1 MADGSAGKTTR
12 QPACSLTFH
21 FEERDIMTNF
31 VFISPNFPEK
41 YWQFCDEL
49 QKNGVR
55 VLGIGD
61 ARKEELSPELR
72 HSITEYYHV
81 DSMADYDQM
90 YRAVGYYAWK
100 YGHIDW
106 IESNNE
112 FWLETDARLRTD
124 FNVCTGV
131 KLDAIEAFK
140 EKSEMKKYYAKGG
153 IRTARQIKAVEGLD
167 AAKRFSVDAG
177 YPLFAKPDV
186 GVGAGGAHKIEDEV
200 QLEDFFRDTPQ
211 LENYVIEEFVTG
223 DICTYDAIINSH
235 GEPLVES
242 MCVCPP
248 SIADIVNFNLD
259 STYYVEKAMSENL
272 RFWGRRTVDAFGV
285 KSRFVHLEFF
295 RLNKAHRGL
304 GEVGDFVA
312 LEVNMRPGGGYTP
325 DMINY
330 AHNISMFKI
339 WADMIAFD
347 RRTTPDPHDD
357 YYCVFAGRR
366 DNVGYV
372 IDHNAILSK
381 YASAMMMS
389 PRIDKALSGAMGDH
403 AYIARFRTEQERD
416 AFLADVCMRR

>member
-1 MADGSAGKTTR
+1 
-12 QPACSLTFH
+12 
-21 FEERDIMTNF
+21 MTNF

-49 QKNGVR
+49 KKNGVR

-61 ARKEELSPELR
+61 TPKENVSPELNAALE
-72 HSITEYYHV
+72 EYYRV
-81 DSMADYDQM
+81 MDLSDYDQV

-112 FWLETDARLRTD
+112 FWLEQDARLRTD
-124 FNVCTGV
+124 FNVNTGI
-131 KLDAIEAFK
+131 KLDHIDAFK

-153 IRTARQIKAVEGLD
+153 IRTARQIKAAEGLE
-167 AAKRFSVDAG
+167 AALDFAVDAG
-177 YPLFAKPDV
+177 YPLFSKPDV
-186 GVGAGGAHKIEDEV
+186 GVGAGGAHK
-200 QLEDFFRDTPQ
+200 
-211 LENYVIEEFVTG
+211 LENEEQLRKFFAEVPEVEHYVIEEFVTG
-223 DICTYDAIINSH
+223 NICTYDAVINSK

-248 SIADIVNFNLD
+248 SIADIVNNNLD

-272 RFWGRRTVDAFGV
+272 RFWGRRTVKAFEV

-295 RLNKAHRGL
+295 CLDRAHRGL

-347 RRTTPDPHDD
+347 KRTTPDPKDD
-357 YYCVFAGRR
+357 YYCVYAGRR
-366 DNVGYV
+366 DNCQYV
-372 IDHNAILSK
+372 LDHDAMLQK
-381 YASAMMMS
+381 YASSMVMS
-389 PRIDKALSGAMGDH
+389 PRIADALSGAMGNQ
-403 AYIARFRTEQERD
+403 AYIARFRTEEERD
-416 AFLADVCMRR
+416 QFLADACNRK

>member
-1 MADGSAGKTTR
+1 MK
-12 QPACSLTFH
+12 
-21 FEERDIMTNF
+21 NF

-61 ARKEELSPELR
+61 APKQALSSELKRAL
-72 HSITEYYHV
+72 TEYYHV
-81 DSMADYDQM
+81 DSIADYDQM
-90 YRAVGYYAWK
+90 YRAVGYFAWK

-124 FNVCTGV
+124 FNVNTGI
-131 KLDAIEAFK
+131 KTDGIEAFK

-153 IRTARQIKAVEGLD
+153 IRTARQIKCSAGLEAVR
-167 AAKRFSVDAG
+167 RFSVDAG
-177 YPLFAKPDV
+177 FPLFAKPDV
-186 GVGAGGAHKIEDEV
+186 GVGAGGAHKIENEAA
-200 QLEDFFRDTPQ
+200 LEAFFGHTPQ
-211 LENYVIEEFVTG
+211 VECYVIEEFITG
-223 DICTYDAIINSH
+223 DICTYDAIVNSQ
-235 GEPLVES
+235 GELLVES

-248 SIADIVNFNLD
+248 SIADIVNNNLD
-259 STYYVEKAMSENL
+259 STYYVEKKMSENL
-272 RFWGRRTVDAFGV
+272 RFWGRRTVEAFGV

-304 GEVGDFVA
+304 GEPGDFVA

-366 DNVGYV
+366 DNVRYAL
-372 IDHNAILSK
+372 DHQAMLSK
-381 YASAMMMS
+381 YGEAMMMA
-389 PRIDKALSGAMGDH
+389 PRIDEALAGAMGNQ
-403 AYIARFRTEQERD
+403 AYIARFRTEAERD
-416 AFLADVCMRR
+416 AFLADACHRV

>member
-1 MADGSAGKTTR
+1 M
-12 QPACSLTFH
+12 
-21 FEERDIMTNF
+21 INF

-61 ARKEELSPELR
+61 APKESLSEELKRAL
-72 HSITEYYHV
+72 TEYYPV
-81 DSMADYDQM
+81 SNLGDYNQM
-90 YRAVGYYAWK
+90 YRAVGYYAWR

-112 FWLETDARLRTD
+112 FWLEMDARLRTD
-124 FNVCTGV
+124 FNVNTGV
-131 KLDAIEAFK
+131 KLDGIEAFK

-153 IRTARQIKAVEGLD
+153 IRTARQIKAAEGLE
-167 AAKRFSVDAG
+167 AVKRFSVDAG
-177 YPLFAKPDV
+177 FPLFAKPDV
-186 GVGAGGAHKIEDEV
+186 GVGAGGAHKLDDV
-200 QLEDFFRDTPQ
+200 AALERFFRETPQ
-211 LENYVIEEFVTG
+211 VECYVIEEYVTG
-223 DICTYDAIINSH
+223 DICTYDAIINSK

-248 SIADIVNFNLD
+248 SIADIVNYNLD
-259 STYYVEKAMSENL
+259 STYYVEQHMSENL
-272 RFWGRRTVDAFGV
+272 RFWGRRTVEAFGV

-357 YYCVFAGRR
+357 YFCVFAGRR
-366 DNVGYV
+366 DNVSYV
-372 IDHNAILSK
+372 LDHQAMLDK
-381 YASAMMMS
+381 YRGAMMMS
-389 PRIDKALSGAMGDH
+389 PHIAKALSAAMGDQ
-403 AYIARFRTEQERD
+403 AYIARFRTIQERD
-416 AFLADVCMRR
+416 AFLYDACNRK

>member
-1 MADGSAGKTTR
+1 M
-12 QPACSLTFH
+12 
-21 FEERDIMTNF
+21 INF

-61 ARKEELSPELR
+61 APKESLSEELKRSL
-72 HSITEYYHV
+72 TEYYPV
-81 DSMADYDQM
+81 SNLGDYNQM
-90 YRAVGYYAWK
+90 YRAVGYYAWR

-112 FWLETDARLRTD
+112 FWLEMDARLRTD
-124 FNVCTGV
+124 FNVTTGV
-131 KLDAIEAFK
+131 KLDGIEAFK

-153 IRTARQIKAVEGLD
+153 IRTARQVKASEGLE

-177 YPLFAKPDV
+177 FPLFAKPDV
-186 GVGAGGAHKIEDEV
+186 GVGAGGAHKIDDV
-200 QLEDFFRDTPQ
+200 AALERFFHETPQ
-211 LENYVIEEFVTG
+211 VECYVIEEYVTG
-223 DICTYDAIINSH
+223 DICTYDAVINSK

-248 SIADIVNFNLD
+248 SIADIVNYNLD
-259 STYYVEKAMSENL
+259 STYYVEKHMSENL
-272 RFWGRRTVDAFGV
+272 RFWGRRTVEAFGV

-347 RRTTPDPHDD
+347 YRTTPDPHDD
-357 YYCVFAGRR
+357 YFCVFAGRR
-366 DNVGYV
+366 DNCSYV
-372 IDHNAILSK
+372 LDHQAMLDKYRGAI
-381 YASAMMMS
+381 MMS
-389 PRIDKALSGAMGDH
+389 PHIAKALSGAMGDQ
-403 AYIARFRTEQERD
+403 AYIARFRTAEERD
-416 AFLADVCMRR
+416 AFLYDACNRK